1 MGKRDWKEACIAFFR
16 NNAAARTGALVLAA
30 VILVVGVCVAAHGL
44 LFPKK
49 EAAGSQVQS
58 EQVVPEEVA
67 VAEEDAKTEE
77 SLEVSEVAD
86 YAAVFLVTIN
96 PQLKIYV
103 DADGIVLWVEAIN
116 DDAKAL
122 LETFSGEGKELKECF
137 GQLLDKAYEAGY
149 LHDDATVSIEAESMT
164 DTDIEDMLDNMEQ
177 AAKTSCKN
185 KGINI
190 KMAVNKQDAE
200 STIEKDIV
208 GKSEDS
214 QQSGS
219 SDQTIGNVAKTVE
232 QEEETTEQLTQPA
245 QDTPDSTSGSS
256 SDDGNGSSSGD
267 SGNNTPTPA
276 PAPSSG
282 YHLVWA
288 DEFDGTELNRA
299 DWNVELHEPGWVNA
313 ELQKYVDSTD
323 NISVKDGKLII
334 TPIQTKNADGTYSYT
349 SGRVNTQNKHDFK
362 YGKFEAR
369 VKVPEGMGYLPAFW
383 LMATDEN
390 VYGQWPRCGEI
401 DIMEVMGQTPNKLHG
416 TIHYGHN
423 SSDGHHESQ
432 GTYILNNGKF
442 SENFH
447 TFTCEWEPGKIT
459 WYVDGIKYHE
469 ESDWYT
475 AKSDGSGELTYPA
488 PFDQNFYIILNLAV
502 GGSWVGYPNNETFVA
517 QPYEV
522 DYVRVYQKDK
532 YDENVKKPEAGD
544 VIIREPDDNDNYLI
558 NGDFETAE
566 SLTDA
571 ANWQFKTAGTGV
583 GSASIIQDEK
593 MGSKAVK
600 ITTEN
605 AGDVDYAIQLLQDA
619 VPLQAGGNYTLEFDA
634 YASEARKVK
643 VNSKAPNNG
652 WYAYLDKTI
661 DLKTEKDTYSYDFTM
676 IHADDAECTVEFNMG
691 ALNSTADIVI
701 DNVSLKLNY
710 IDQQLRESIINPAK
724 TVRAD
729 GNYIYNG
736 EFQEG
741 NKHLGYWNVPSG
753 ANVSVTSLEDGRRL
767 KVVVPSNGNVTIS
780 QDNVPVVAGQK
791 YELSLDAVVPAGGSV
806 NIGFDGADYTVPAG
820 TNGSWSQDFTTT
832 SGTDTRNITIA
843 FNGAGTYY
851 LDNVRI
857 DEDALIKNGSFK
869 AGFSGFEPF
878 VDGSAS
884 ASYVVDTMNE
894 DSAASFTIN
903 DTGDAD
909 WKVQLKQTGVELKKD
924 QWYKLSLKMK
934 STLDRKVQVNIQ
946 RDGNLHPDEWTP
958 YLQQVA
964 DVTSTYQTF
973 AYEFQMTEA
982 DDAQSLFNIAMGAV
996 GGTQIS
1002 TQHTVVIDEIVL
1014 EEIEAKDPGVTESEN
1029 MLKNPNFD
1037 GLDNW
1042 VTTWD
1047 TQWDANNA
1055 NYTAVAEAKAENNQ
1069 LIYTIT
1075 NVGNYD
1081 YSVQLKQEGLDFEEG
1096 ATYRASFDVSS
1107 TVARDIKFALMG
1119 SDWYAGVDSIP
1130 VTTELKTVTFDFT
1143 PLSGK
1148 STYDDLAFQ
1157 LSLGKVG
1164 EDSPTSTLTFA
1175 NMKLVKLEKTETP
1188 ETTPVEVTLSDVT
1201 LVKTKDNAGN
1211 VVSNATNLVTSEWAG
1226 TASPTVTNATI
1237 TATVTNPGANP
1248 WDVQLQQYGKNLE
1261 AGCEYKLTFKGKAS
1275 AEKLINVGLQQNV
1288 DPYTVYSLMNGQNIA
1303 VKLSTKEKSYTV
1315 TFTMNETGD
1324 NNATLFFNL
1333 GNVTTANAGYIMA
1346 ADGESQAGEEPDTP
1360 ETSSDNMFERGS
1372 FNTEDTAYVED
1383 GTNVWDFWVAYSA
1396 DSSASLAADTAYANG
1411 CMTVS
1416 IANEGEVAHGIQLK
1430 YQPTL
1435 TLEKGASYK
1444 LTFDATSSVSRA
1456 IVSQFQDPSY
1466 NNYGWKQTDLT
1477 AGTSQTVTV
1486 EFTYDGETRSDYSFC
1501 VNMGKLDG
1509 ANAIGEAHTIQFDN
1523 FKLEKVGISTPTA
1536 NLLLRTLNSGIVEME
1551 TTMEEVTSV
1560 EETTEEVTSVEETTE
1575 EESTSVEETP
1585 SVEETVVEEETTEE
1599 ETEEDTTEEISTEE

>member
-1 MGKRDWKEACIAFFR
+1 MGKRNWKEACIAFFR
-16 NNAAARTGALVLAA
+16 SNAVVKTGALVLAA
-30 VILVVGVCVAAHGL
+30 VILVAGVCVAAHGL
-44 LFPKK
+44 LFSKK
-49 EAAGSQVQS
+49 DSAGSRVQN
-58 EQVVPEEVA
+58 EVAVPEEVA
-67 VAEEDAKTEE
+67 VAEEDAETQET
-77 SLEVSEVAD
+77 VEVAEVTD
-86 YAAVFLVTIN
+86 YAAVFMVTIN

-149 LHDDATVSIEAESMT
+149 LHDNATVSIKAESMT
-164 DTDIEDMLDNMEQ
+164 DADIEDMLDYMEQ

-200 STIEKDIV
+200 RTIEKDII
-208 GKSEDS
+208 GKDNDKK
-214 QQSGS
+214 QSVF
-219 SDQTIGNVAKTVE
+219 SDRTIGNVAKNVE
-232 QEEETTEQLTQPA
+232 QEEETAEQPLQPA
-245 QDTPDSTSGSS
+245 QNTPDPTSGSS
-256 SDDGNGSSSGD
+256 SDDGEDSSSDNGG
-267 SGNNTPTPA
+267 STPTPTPA
-276 PAPSSG
+276 PTPSSG

-288 DEFDGTELNRA
+288 DEFNGTELNRA

-334 TPIQTKNADGTYSYT
+334 TPIQTENNGKYSYT
-349 SGRVNTQNKHDFK
+349 SGRINTQNKHDFK

-432 GTYILNNGKF
+432 GTYLLNNGTF
-442 SENFH
+442 SEKFH

-502 GGSWVGYPNNETFVA
+502 GGSWVGYPDDETFVA
-517 QPYEV
+517 RPYEV

-532 YDENVKKPEAGD
+532 YDENVKKPETGD

-558 NGDFETAE
+558 NGDFETTE

-571 ANWQFKTAGTGV
+571 TNWQFKTAGNGK
-583 GSASIIQDEK
+583 GSAEITTAGAINGKS
-593 MGSKAVK
+593 VK
-600 ITTEN
+600 IKTEN

-619 VPLQAGGNYTLEFDA
+619 VPLQAGGNYTLKFDA
-634 YASEARKVK
+634 YASADREVK

-661 DLKTEKDTYSYDFTM
+661 KLTTTPVTYSYDFTM

-691 ALNSTADIVI
+691 ALGSTADIVI
-701 DNVSLKLNY
+701 DNVSLVLKD
-710 IDQQLRESIINPAK
+710 IDENLRESIINPPK

-741 NKHLGYWNVPSG
+741 DKHLGYWNVPNG

-791 YELSLDAVVPAGGSV
+791 YELSLDAAVPAGGSV
-806 NIGFDGADYTVPAG
+806 NIGFDGTDYTVPAG
-820 TNGSWSQDFTTT
+820 TNGSWSQNFTTT
-832 SGTDTRNITIA
+832 SGKDTRNISIT
-843 FNGAGTYY
+843 FSGAGTYY

-878 VDGSAS
+878 VDASAT

-903 DTGDAD
+903 NTGDAD
-909 WKVQLKQTGVELKKD
+909 WKVQLKQSGVELKKD

-934 STLDRKVQVNIQ
+934 SSQDRKVQVNIQ
-946 RDGNLHPDEWTP
+946 RDGNLHNNDWTP

-964 DVTSTYQTF
+964 DVTGNYQTF

-982 DDAQSLFNIAMGAV
+982 DDAQSVFNISMGAV
-996 GGTQIS
+996 AGTQIS

-1029 MLKNPNFD
+1029 MFKNPNFD

-1042 VTTWD
+1042 ITTWD
-1047 TQWDANNA
+1047 TQWDANNSEF
-1055 NYTAVAEAKAENNQ
+1055 TAVAEAKAENNQ

-1075 NVGNYD
+1075 NVGKND
-1081 YSVQLKQEGLDFEEG
+1081 YSVQLKQEGIDFEED

-1107 TVARDIKFALMG
+1107 TVARNIKFSLMKDDK
-1119 SDWYAGVDSIP
+1119 DWYAGVDSIP
-1130 VTTELKTVTFDFT
+1130 VTTELKKVTFDFT
-1143 PLSGK
+1143 PKSGM
-1148 STYDDLAFQ
+1148 STYADLTFQ

-1164 EDSPTSTLTFA
+1164 EESPASTLTFA
-1175 NMKLVKLEKTETP
+1175 NMKLVKLEKTQTP
-1188 ETTPVEVTLSDVT
+1188 EITPVEVNLSDVT
-1201 LVKTKDNAGN
+1201 LVKTKDKDGN
-1211 VVSNATNLVTSEWAG
+1211 VVSDTTNLVTDDWAG
-1226 TASPTVTNATI
+1226 SANPTVTDGTI
-1237 TATVTNPGANP
+1237 KATVTNPGENP
-1248 WDVQLQQYGKNLE
+1248 WDVQLQQFGKNLE

-1275 AEKLINVGLQQNV
+1275 AEKLIQVGLQESGG
-1288 DPYTVYSLMNGQNIA
+1288 DYTVYSLMNGQNIA
-1303 VKLSTKEKSYTV
+1303 AKLSATEKSYTV

-1324 NNATLFFNL
+1324 SNATLFFNL

-1346 ADGESQAGEEPDTP
+1346 ADGETQPGEDPDTP

-1372 FNTEDTAYVED
+1372 FNEEDTAYIEG
-1383 GTNVWDFWVAYSA
+1383 GTNVWDFWFAYSA
-1396 DSSASLAADTAYANG
+1396 DPSATEPTTTYTDG

-1416 IANEGEVAHGIQLK
+1416 IANEGNVPHGIQLK
-1430 YQPTL
+1430 YRPAL

-1444 LTFDATSSVSRA
+1444 LTFDVTSSVSRA

-1466 NNYGWKQTDLT
+1466 NTYGWKQTELT
-1477 AGTSQTVTV
+1477 AGTTQTVTV

-1509 ANAIGEAHTIQFDN
+1509 AAAIGEHTIQFDN
-1523 FKLEKVGISTPTA
+1523 FKLVKVGTSTPTA
-1536 NLLLRTLNSGIVEME
+1536 NLLLKTLNSGIVEME

-1560 EETTEEVTSVEETTE
+1560 EETTEETASVE

-1585 SVEETVVEEETTEE
+1585 SVEETVMEEETTEE
-1599 ETEEDTTEEISTEE
+1599 ETEEEAMEEISTEE